1 MNTSQHPDDSS
12 LSWTSRARRA
22 QQWAGRILTYALVER
37 IDHWLL
43 LAAISALM
51 VGSLSFSSFGVGLLL
66 VGAVALIAH
75 VLLKRTRRASFE
87 STVALLIGTAPLW
100 RLLGA

>member
-1 MNTSQHPDDSS
+1 MNSPHHPDESS
-12 LSWTSRARRA
+12 LRWSSRARRA
-22 QQWAGRILTYALVER
+22 RQWTGRILTYALVER
-37 IDHWLL
+37 IAHWLL
-43 LAAISALM
+43 LAAIAALM

-87 STVALLIGTAPLW
+87 SIVALLIGTAPLW
-100 RLLGA
+100 RLLGG